1 MKWYQL
7 DGQEV
12 FKALQTSGEG
22 LSEAQ
27 AKKNLETCGLNK
39 IAEEKR
45 TSRLKIFIRQFTSP
59 LIYILLIAAVVTFFL
74 QSYTDTGVILTV
86 VLFNAII
93 GYVQEFKAE
102 ESVRALKRLMV
113 PRAKVLREK
122 REREISSEELVP
134 GDIVLLSSGTK
145 VPADLRLITVLEL
158 KIDESMLTGESMPAE
173 KIKEPIKE
181 NNLSPGDQRNMAFMG
196 TVVVNGRGRGV
207 VVSTGSQTV
216 LGGIATEVKEAEG
229 IQAPLQQKFHKFS
242 TRIGLI
248 VLAASI
254 ILFLIGFFI
263 GENLKEMFMTA
274 VAAAVATVPEGLPV
288 VLTIALAVGV
298 RRMAKRH
305 AIIRKLAAV
314 ETLGS
319 TTVICTD
326 KTGTLTENE
335 MTVKVIFDGEH
346 VFNATGSG
354 YDPEGE
360 ILHEW
365 MVPTEEERKNLFMSL
380 RIGLLCN
387 ESHLY
392 EEDGEY
398 KVDGD
403 PTEGALIV
411 SALKGGLTPEQ
422 ERKTYEQMAILPF
435 ESERGFMAT
444 LHVHGNDHK
453 KLIFIKGA
461 PEKVLDLCT
470 SCLAAEGLRTE
481 AILQTADR
489 FAKEGM
495 RVLAMAYR
503 EVHEKME
510 ELNENSVRGSFV
522 LAGIQGMMDPPRPE
536 VIDAIKGCERAGIRV
551 VMVTGDHPTTATAI
565 GKMVGIAQD
574 SSEVLIGRDIEGM
587 DNDQLF
593 HKVGEISVYA
603 RVAPHHKLR
612 IVEQLMRHGEI
623 VAVTGDGVND
633 APALKKGH
641 IGVAM
646 GKKGTDVAKE
656 ASDMVLTD
664 DNFATIFSAVEEG
677 RVVFDNIRKVVFFL
691 IPTGVAAIGSIII
704 SILMG
709 LPMPYTPSQLL
720 WINLVT
726 NSFQVIAL
734 TFEPQESGVLTRPPR
749 DPQEGV
755 MSRVLIQRT
764 ILVGLLISM
773 GVVYKFIHSLEGG
786 GSLDRARTVAVTTMV
801 FFQFFQAWNSR
812 SESESIFRI
821 SFLSNPWIVYG
832 LIASILAQLASIYI
846 PVLQWIFKTESL
858 TFLEWVKI
866 AGMSLTVILLVE
878 VDKFIRRKKGPMS
891 RSNGNRSM
899 DHPFQE
905 RE

>member
-7 DGQEV
+7 DEKEV
-12 FKALQTSGEG
+12 FKRFQTSEEG

-27 AKKNLETCGLNK
+27 AKKHLETYGPNT
-39 IAEEKR
+39 IAEKKE
-45 TSRLKIFIRQFTSP
+45 TNRLQIFIRQFTSP
-59 LIYILLIAAVVTFFL
+59 LIYILLIAALVTFLL

-86 VLFNAII
+86 VVFNAII
-93 GYVQEFKAE
+93 GFIQEFKAE
-102 ESVRALKRLMV
+102 ESMRALKQLMV
-113 PRAKVLREK
+113 PKAKVLREN
-122 REREISSEELVP
+122 REKEISSGELVP
-134 GDIVLLSSGTK
+134 GDIVLLTSGAK
-145 VPADLRLITVLEL
+145 VPADLRLSHTLEL
-158 KIDESMLTGESMPAE
+158 KIDESMLTGESLPAE
-173 KIKEPIKE
+173 KVTKPIKE
-181 NNLSPGDQRNMAFMG
+181 KNLSPGDQRNMAFMG

-207 VVSTGSQTV
+207 VVTTGSQTV
-216 LGGIATEVKEAEG
+216 LGSIATEVKEAEG

-242 TRIGLI
+242 KRIGFV

-254 ILFLIGFFI
+254 LLFLIGIFI

-274 VAAAVATVPEGLPV
+274 VAAAVATIPEGLPV

-326 KTGTLTENE
+326 KTGTLTKNE

-346 VFNATGSG
+346 VFDVTGSG

-365 MVPTEEERKNLFMSL
+365 TVPTEEERKNLFMAL

-392 EEDGEY
+392 KEEDEEV

-411 SALKGGLTPEQ
+411 SALKGGLIPEK
-422 ERKTYEQMAILPF
+422 EKNVYKQMAILPF

-444 LHVHGNDHK
+444 LHRNDHK

-470 SCLAAEGLRTE
+470 GCLVAEGLRTE

-503 EVHEKME
+503 EAPETME
-510 ELNENSVRGSFV
+510 ELNENNVRGSYI
-522 LAGIQGMMDPPRPE
+522 LAGIQGMIDPPRPE
-536 VIDAIKGCERAGIRV
+536 VIDAIKGCRQAGIRV
-551 VMVTGDHPTTATAI
+551 VMITGDHPTTAMAI
-565 GKMVGIAQD
+565 GKMLNISHDTSKA
-574 SSEVLIGRDIEGM
+574 LTGREIEEM
-587 DNDQLF
+587 DDDQLSA
-593 HKVGEISVYA
+593 KVREVSVFA

-612 IVEQLMRHGEI
+612 IVDQLMRRGEI

-641 IGVAM
+641 LGVAM

-656 ASDMVLTD
+656 ASDMVITD

-691 IPTGVAAIGSIII
+691 IPTGVAAIGSIIG

-726 NSFQVIAL
+726 NGFQVIAL
-734 TFEPQESGVLTRPPR
+734 TFEPKERNVLNRPPR
-749 DPQEGV
+749 DPREGV
-755 MSRVLIQRT
+755 MSRILIQRT
-764 ILVGLLISM
+764 ILVGLLISV
-773 GVVYKFIHSLEGG
+773 GVIFKFAHALEEGVSLE
-786 GSLDRARTVAVTTMV
+786 RARTVAVTTMV

-812 SESESIFRI
+812 SESQSIFQI
-821 SFLSNPWIVYG
+821 SFFSNPWIVYG
-832 LIASILAQLASIYI
+832 LIASILAQLALIYLPI
-846 PVLQWIFKTESL
+846 LQWIFKTEPL
-858 TFLEWVKI
+858 TWLEWMKI
-866 AGMSLTVILLVE
+866 AAMSLTVILLVE
-878 VDKFIRRKKGPMS
+878 MDKFIRRKQ
-891 RSNGNRSM
+891 N
-899 DHPFQE
+899 Q
-905 RE
+905 REF

>member
-1 MKWYQL
+1 MNFYQF
-7 DGQEV
+7 DTEQV
-12 FKALQTSGEG
+12 FKQLETQAEG
-22 LSEAQ
+22 LTAEQ
-27 AKKNLETCGLNK
+27 ADQRLRQYGRNK
-39 IAEEKR
+39 IGEERR
-45 TSRLKIFIRQFTSP
+45 TARLKIFLRQFTSP
-59 LIYILLIAAVVTFFL
+59 LIYILLIAALVTFLL

-86 VLFNAII
+86 VVFNAVI
-93 GYVQEFKAE
+93 GFIQEFKAE
-102 ESVRALKRLMV
+102 ESMRALKRLMV
-113 PRAKVLREK
+113 PKAKVFRENREK
-122 REREISSEELVP
+122 EISSEELVP
-134 GDIVLLSSGTK
+134 GDMVLLTSGAK
-145 VPADLRLITVLEL
+145 VPADLRLTNTLEL
-158 KIDESMLTGESMPAE
+158 KIDESMLTGESVPAE
-173 KIKEPIKE
+173 KTTKPIKE

-207 VVSTGSQTV
+207 VVTTGGQTV
-216 LGGIATEVKEAEG
+216 LGSIATEVKEAEG

-242 TRIGLI
+242 KRIGLI

-254 ILFLIGFFI
+254 FLFLIGIFI

-274 VAAAVATVPEGLPV
+274 VAAAVATIPEGLPV

-326 KTGTLTENE
+326 KTGTLTKNE
-335 MTVKVIFDGEH
+335 MTVKVIYDGEH
-346 VFNATGSG
+346 VFDVTGSG
-354 YDPEGE
+354 YGPAGE

-365 MVPTEEERKNLFMSL
+365 MVPTEEERKNLFMAL

-411 SALKGGLTPEQ
+411 SALKGGLTPE
-422 ERKTYEQMAILPF
+422 EEMKNYEQIAILPF

-444 LHVHGNDHK
+444 LHLRGNDRK

-461 PEKVLDLCT
+461 LEKVLDLCT
-470 SCLAAEGLRTE
+470 RCLVAEGLRAE

-503 EVHEKME
+503 EVPETMD
-510 ELNENSVRGSFV
+510 ELNENNVRGSYI
-522 LAGIQGMMDPPRPE
+522 LAGIQGMIDPPRPE
-536 VIDAIKGCERAGIRV
+536 VIDAIKGCRQAGIRV
-551 VMVTGDHPTTATAI
+551 VMITGDHPTTAVAI
-565 GKMVGIAQD
+565 GKMLSISHD
-574 SSEVLIGRDIEGM
+574 TSKVLTGRDIEEMG
-587 DNDQLF
+587 DDQLSV
-593 HKVGEISVYA
+593 KVREVSVFA

-612 IVEQLMRHGEI
+612 IVDQLMRQGEV

-633 APALKKGH
+633 APALKKSH

-656 ASDMVLTD
+656 ASDMVITD
-664 DNFATIFSAVEEG
+664 DNFATIFNAVEEG

-691 IPTGVAAIGSIII
+691 IPTGVAAIVSIIG

-726 NSFQVIAL
+726 NGFQVIAL
-734 TFEPQESGVLTRPPR
+734 TFEPKEGNVLNRFPR
-749 DPQEGV
+749 DPREGV
-755 MSRVLIQRT
+755 MSRILIERT
-764 ILVGLLISM
+764 ILVGLLISV
-773 GVVYKFIHSLEGG
+773 GVIYQFTHALEGG
-786 GSLDRARTVAVTTMV
+786 VSLERARTVAVTTMV

-812 SESESIFRI
+812 SESQSIFQI
-821 SFLSNPWIVYG
+821 NFFSNPWILYG
-832 LIASILAQLASIYI
+832 LIASVLAQLASIYVPI
-846 PVLQWIFKTESL
+846 LQWVFKTEPL
-858 TFLEWVKI
+858 TFLEWMKI
-866 AGMSLTVILLVE
+866 AAISLTVILLVE
-878 VDKFIRRKKGPMS
+878 VDKGLRKMKS
-891 RSNGNRSM
+891 K
-899 DHPFQE
+899 
-905 RE
+905 

>member
-1 MKWYQL
+1 MKWYQP

-12 FKALQTSGEG
+12 FKALQTSEEG

-27 AKKNLETCGLNK
+27 AKKNLETYGPNK

-59 LIYILLIAAVVTFFL
+59 LIYILLIAALVTFFL

-113 PRAKVLREK
+113 PKAKVLREN

-145 VPADLRLITVLEL
+145 VPADLRLTTVLEL

-173 KIKEPIKE
+173 KIKMPIKE

-207 VVSTGSQTV
+207 VVATGSQTV

-254 ILFLIGFFI
+254 ILFLIGIFI

-326 KTGTLTENE
+326 KTGTLTKNE

-354 YDPEGE
+354 YNPEGE

-387 ESHLY
+387 ESHIY

-403 PTEGALIV
+403 PTEGALIL
-411 SALKGGLTPEQ
+411 SALKGGLTPER

-444 LHVHGNDHK
+444 LHVHENDRK
-453 KLIFIKGA
+453 RLIFIKGA

-470 SCLAAEGLRTE
+470 SCLVAEGLRTE

-510 ELNENSVRGSFV
+510 ELNENNVRGSFV
-522 LAGIQGMMDPPRPE
+522 LAGIQGMLDPPRPE
-536 VIDAIKGCERAGIRV
+536 VVDAIKGCKRAGIRV

-565 GKMVGIAQD
+565 GKMVGIAHD
-574 SSEVLIGRDIEGM
+574 SSEVLTGREIEQM
-587 DNDQLF
+587 DNDQLSNEV
-593 HKVGEISVYA
+593 KKISVFA

-656 ASDMVLTD
+656 ASDMVITD

-726 NSFQVIAL
+726 NGFQVIAL
-734 TFEPQESGVLTRPPR
+734 TFEPKESGVLTRPPR
-749 DPQEGV
+749 DPRGGL
-755 MSRVLIQRT
+755 MSRVLIERT
-764 ILVGLLISM
+764 ILVGLLISI
-773 GVVYKFIHSLEGG
+773 GVVYKFVYSLDGG

-821 SFLSNPWIVYG
+821 SLFSNPWIVYG
-832 LIASILAQLASIYI
+832 LIASILAQLASIYV
-846 PVLQWIFKTESL
+846 PMLQWVFKTKSL
-858 TFLEWVKI
+858 TSLEWVKI

-878 VDKFIRRKKGPMS
+878 MDKFIRRRRG
-891 RSNGNRSM
+891 
-899 DHPFQE
+899 
-905 RE
+905 